1 MIKWQQFAAR
11 IQKVYTM
18 INSKLLLFPI
28 VITSIILSINCSG
41 EITYTIEEVNGVSFV
56 HNLRPKWDDE
66 QKISLEFVRQIG
78 DFDAIDEN
86 FQFYKPYDIA
96 IDKAG
101 NMYILDAGN
110 YRIQKLNS
118 DGEFI
123 LSFLRQGEGPGEL
136 QSPSKIQI
144 DGEGN
149 IHVSDSMNRIVQTF
163 TSDGVPLTSYR
174 PGTLLNIF
182 ELLSNDNII
191 VDGTAMN
198 REDLLSGNKPLLQ
211 INDQN
216 GDLITKIGNAR
227 KYEDMIMKQMGNFSM
242 VDVDDN
248 GFIYLTLR
256 YQNRIEKYAPD
267 GEQIFS
273 ADRTLSYAES
283 EKVEMIRVNIQGE
296 TVTKININKFSLGLQ
311 IDHKSRIWILSNTR
325 QLTSEELRS
334 PETPSNLLNFEIYD
348 SNGILLSRIPWEFGL
363 TRTTYRIF
371 GDRIY
376 FMDSTKEM
384 AVYEYKIID

>member
-1 MIKWQQFAAR
+1 MIEWQLFAATN
-11 IQKVYTM
+11 QKVYTM
-18 INSKLLLFPI
+18 STIKFLSI
-28 VITSIILSINCSG
+28 VIACVVIGLNCSG
-41 EITYTIEEVNGVSFV
+41 EITYTIEEVNGVSIV
-56 HNLRPKWDDE
+56 HNHKPKWDDE

-78 DFDAIDEN
+78 DFDAEDEN

-110 YRIQKLNS
+110 YRVQKLNS

-123 LSFLRQGEGPGEL
+123 LSFLRQGQGPGEL
-136 QSPSKIQI
+136 LSPSKIKI

-182 ELLSNDNII
+182 KLLDNGAIL

-227 KYEDMIMKQMGNFSM
+227 KYEDMIMKQMGNSLK

-256 YQNRIEKYAPD
+256 Y
-267 GEQIFS
+267 
-273 ADRTLSYAES
+273 
-283 EKVEMIRVNIQGE
+283 
-296 TVTKININKFSLGLQ
+296 
-311 IDHKSRIWILSNTR
+311 
-325 QLTSEELRS
+325 
-334 PETPSNLLNFEIYD
+334 
-348 SNGILLSRIPWEFGL
+348 
-363 TRTTYRIF
+363 
-371 GDRIY
+371 
-376 FMDSTKEM
+376 
-384 AVYEYKIID
+384 